1 MTKKRHN
8 PIQLKILVTE
18 TSSFIRVRTEYE
30 AKIQLF
36 GISERLNL
44 SETPT
49 GSKQKAE
56 WSFGSSEQP
65 LK

>member
-1 MTKKRHN
+1 M
-8 PIQLKILVTE
+8 E

-56 WSFGSSEQP
+56 W
-65 LK
+65 

>member
-1 MTKKRHN
+1 M
-8 PIQLKILVTE
+8 E